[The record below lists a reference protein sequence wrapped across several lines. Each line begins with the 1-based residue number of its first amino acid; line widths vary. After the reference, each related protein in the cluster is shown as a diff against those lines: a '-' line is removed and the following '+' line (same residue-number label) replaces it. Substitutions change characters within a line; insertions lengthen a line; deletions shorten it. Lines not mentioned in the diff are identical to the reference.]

1 MRCAWVVPAVRL
13 GGAPVRLWENLPVT
27 SPRPSLLRPPVPGP
41 MTRRLCGAALMAQA
55 VSVFFG
61 ALVAWQLGRAT
72 GGDGPADPSV
82 LLAGGLAL
90 ALLCLLASGAL
101 RSRAG
106 VGLGWLCQLLTLAS
120 ALVLPAM
127 VVVAVLFGGLWWLC
141 LTQGQRIDADRARWA
156 AESDEADEAPAG

>member
-1 MRCAWVVPAVRL
+1 M
-13 GGAPVRLWENLPVT
+13 T

-41 MTRRLCGAALMAQA
+41 MTRRLCGAALVAQS

-61 ALVAWQLGRAT
+61 ALVVWQLARVTDSAQAL
-72 GGDGPADPSV
+72 DPAV
-82 LLAGGLAL
+82 LLAGGIGLAV
-90 ALLCLLASGAL
+90 LCLVASGAL

-106 VGLGWLCQLLTLAS
+106 VWLGWVCQLLTLAS

-127 VVVAVLFGGLWWLC
+127 AVVGVLFAGLWWLC

-156 AESDEADEAPAG
+156 AEADGTDGPLTG

>member
-1 MRCAWVVPAVRL
+1 M
-13 GGAPVRLWENLPVT
+13 T

-41 MTRRLCGAALMAQA
+41 MTRRLCGAALVAQS

-61 ALVAWQLGRAT
+61 ALVVWQLARVT
-72 GGDGPADPSV
+72 GGDAFADPVV
-82 LLAGGLAL
+82 LLVGGIAL

-106 VGLGWLCQLLTLAS
+106 VWLGWLCQLLTLAS

-127 VVVAVLFGGLWWLC
+127 AVVAVLFGGLWWLC

-156 AESDEADEAPAG
+156 AEAEGLDG

>member
-1 MRCAWVVPAVRL
+1 MS
-13 GGAPVRLWENLPVT
+13 

-41 MTRRLCGAALMAQA
+41 MTRRLCGATLLAQA
-55 VSVFFG
+55 MSVFFG
-61 ALVAWQLGRAT
+61 ALVVWQLARVTGR
-72 GGDGPADPSV
+72 DDPAL
-82 LLAGGLAL
+82 LLAGGIAL

-106 VGLGWLCQLLTLAS
+106 VWLGWACQVLTLAS

-156 AESDEADEAPAG
+156 AEADGAGEEPAA